1 MSVAVA
7 PAATPLAEPEG
18 EAGGE
23 AAPRA
28 LNDTVFG
35 GGAQEVRGVPLSC
48 SLPILPRCPLAVC
61 FIA

>member
-7 PAATPLAEPEG
+7 PAATPLAVPEG

-28 LNDTVFG
+28 LYDNAFG
-35 GGAQEVRGVPLSC
+35 GGAQEVRGVLLPC
-48 SLPILPRCPLAVC
+48 SLPILALCPLAVC
-61 FIA
+61 FTA

>member
-18 EAGGE
+18 EA
-23 AAPRA
+23 APRA
-28 LNDTVFG
+28 LNDTAFG